1 MRWRCDFNTVNSAAT
16 LSKKDQSLTYEQALR
31 ELQGIVAQLQEE
43 SSNID
48 ELSERVRRAAAL
60 VKYCREKLRSTE
72 EVVQQLLE
80 EE

>member
-1 MRWRCDFNTVNSAAT
+1 MSN
-16 LSKKDQSLTYEQALR
+16 KDQSLTYEQALR

>member
-1 MRWRCDFNTVNSAAT
+1 MSN
-16 LSKKDQSLTYEQALR
+16 KDQSLSYEQALR
-31 ELQGIVAQLQEE
+31 ELQGIVALLQEE

-80 EE
+80 E